1 MNQETRYRDNGNGTV
16 TDIANEITWT
26 QEDSWQM
33 ETKWVTWDEAHEH
46 IRHLSDIKFAGY
58 NDWRFPSKAEAVTL
72 YGADLENKD
81 KYGNRLYLDPV
92 FPEGALPTIW
102 IHEYMT
108 GEEGYILDLRNG
120 EVRRLFKSKSGR
132 MAARAVRSDREA
144 PKSRSPLLPF

>member
-33 ETKWVTWDEAHEH
+33 ETKWVTWDEADEH

-58 NDWRFPSKAEAVTL
+58 NDWRLPSKAEAVTL

-102 IHEYMT
+102 IHEPMS
-108 GEEGYILDLRNG
+108 GEDGYILDLRNG
-120 EVRRLFKSKSGR
+120 EVRRLYKSKSGR
-132 MAARAVRSDREA
+132 MAARAVRNNSD
-144 PKSRSPLLPF
+144 